1 MSVNP
6 FKYTRSHTHSCG
18 MACFCCRQ
26 IHQDDTQQHRN
37 GHENENDREE
47 WINLHSYIRSFS
59 TVFYCNSS
67 VWQSNIGRHCQRA
80 FCVGVRYHLPPCWR
94 CRRHFCRRLPCYH
107 GFIHPKRHSIK
118 CRSSIQFIWILH
130 HPSIWIDIDTGAR
143 NRNKIFV
150 ALLLCHSIQFRD
162 IVRGCHCGDVQLW
175 DCDCVTD
182 TYKRFDPENA
192 CNV

>member
-26 IHQDDTQQHRN
+26 IDQDDTQQHRN

-94 CRRHFCRRLPCYH
+94 CRRHFCRRLPCSSW
-107 GFIHPKRHSIK
+107 IHSPKTAFNKMPIEHTIYMNIA
-118 CRSSIQFIWILH
+118 SSIYL
-130 HPSIWIDIDTGAR
+130 
-143 NRNKIFV
+143 NRHRHRRTK
-150 ALLLCHSIQFRD
+150 
-162 IVRGCHCGDVQLW
+162 
-175 DCDCVTD
+175 
-182 TYKRFDPENA
+182 P
-192 CNV
+192 